1 MKTDAVLQ
9 VRIDGQL
16 KKEVENLYE
25 RLGISIA
32 DAVRL
37 FVVQSLEMQGLP
49 FDVKSGL
56 TFHRTLHAFGIAK
69 EYANPSLIPME
80 KDAWKKA
87 VMKKYGN
94 S

>member
-9 VRIDGQL
+9 VRIDSQL
-16 KKEVENLYE
+16 KKEVESLYE

-32 DAVRL
+32 DAVRM

-56 TFHRTLHAFGIAK
+56 TAHRTLHAYGIANK
-69 EYANPSLIPME
+69 YANPSLISLE
-80 KDAWKKA
+80 KEAWRKAMVKKH
-87 VMKKYGN
+87 GN